1 MNGISIKDI
10 YVIKKLAILH
20 VYTARIII
28 LFKFTCYVFY
38 FVMDFD
44 IIFPFSLL
52 STLFPTFFIHQNEVS
67 CEEISGGLKR
77 VTFAR
82 TPIMSTYLLAFIVGE
97 YDCVE
102 ATDVNGVRVRVFTPL
117 GKAEEGR
124 FALDVS

>member
-1 MNGISIKDI
+1 MF
-10 YVIKKLAILH
+10 ILQELLFYSSLR
-20 VYTARIII
+20 VMYFI
-28 LFKFTCYVFY
+28 LLWILTSFFHFL
-38 FVMDFD
+38 
-44 IIFPFSLL
+44 LL
-52 STLFPTFFIHQNEVS
+52 SAFPTFFIHQNEVS